1 MNSSQFHPASFV
13 EMFGAF
19 LRHRRLII
27 RMTKRDVIGRYR
39 GSIMGMAWS
48 FLNPLIMLA
57 IYTFVFSVVFNARW
71 GTDSSTSKTDF
82 AILLFVGMLVHG
94 FFAECANRSPSL
106 ILENVNYVK
115 KVIFPLEILPWVA
128 LGSSL
133 FHAAISLFVLLLAQL
148 VLNHSMPWTVI
159 IFPLLLLPLL
169 LATLGFSWFLAATG
183 VYVRDVGQITTVF
196 TTALLFLSG
205 VFYPITSLP
214 EQYQRWV
221 RLNPLA
227 YLIEESR
234 NVLILGRMPN
244 FLELLLYMLV
254 SLVVAWLGF
263 AWFQRTR
270 KGFSDVV

>member
-1 MNSSQFHPASFV
+1 
-13 EMFGAF
+13 
-19 LRHRRLII
+19 
-27 RMTKRDVIGRYR
+27 MTKRDVIGRYR

-71 GTDSSTSKTDF
+71 GADDATSKTDF

-148 VLNHSMPWTVI
+148 VLNNSMPWTVI
-159 IFPLLLLPLL
+159 MFPLVLLPLS
-169 LATLGFSWFLAATG
+169 LATMGFSWFLAATG

-205 VFYPITSLP
+205 VFYPISSLP
-214 EQYQRWV
+214 VQYQRWV

-227 YLIEESR
+227 YLIEQSR
-234 NVLILGRMPN
+234 NVLILGRLPD
-244 FLELLLYMLV
+244 FLELLFYTLA

-270 KGFSDVV
+270 NGFSDVV